1 MARLIKKAE
10 VIVKKLSDEY
20 KIGEKASWK
29 KLFHDGRSYEN
40 YEYVGEIVKINRSTL
55 DIKLQNGDIYR
66 VHRNELV

>member
-29 KLFHDGRSYEN
+29 KLFHDGRLYEN
-40 YEYVGEIVKINRSTL
+40 YEYVGETEL
-55 DIKLQNGDIYR
+55 KLVID
-66 VHRNELV
+66 H